1 MSKKNFVLTAVA
13 ALGAVVG
20 STAANAAALAPDLSS
35 MSSSVDTSTVVTAI
49 IAFGVIYMGPGFAKW
64 AVKKVGSFFG

>member
-1 MSKKNFVLTAVA
+1 MSKNIIRTGVVALVTVA
-13 ALGAVVG
+13 AAG
-20 STAANAAALAPDLSS
+20 AANAAALAPDLSS